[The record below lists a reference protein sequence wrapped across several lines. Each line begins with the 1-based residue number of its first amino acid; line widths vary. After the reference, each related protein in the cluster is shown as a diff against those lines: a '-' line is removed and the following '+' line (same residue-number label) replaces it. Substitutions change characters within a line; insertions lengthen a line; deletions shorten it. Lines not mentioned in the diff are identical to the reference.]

1 MTAILGGG
9 QGTRLW
15 PLTLHRAKPA
25 VPIGGK
31 FRLIDI
37 PVSNSL
43 HAGIEQDVD
52 LRWPDQYLAG
62 KEQLERHRRRP
73 AGMVIDI

>member
-1 MTAILGGG
+1 MKCGVVVFPG
-9 QGTRLW
+9 
-15 PLTLHRAKPA
+15 
-25 VPIGGK
+25 
-31 FRLIDI
+31 
-37 PVSNSL
+37 SNCDHDAYHVL
-43 HAGIEQDVD
+43 RHVLEQDVD